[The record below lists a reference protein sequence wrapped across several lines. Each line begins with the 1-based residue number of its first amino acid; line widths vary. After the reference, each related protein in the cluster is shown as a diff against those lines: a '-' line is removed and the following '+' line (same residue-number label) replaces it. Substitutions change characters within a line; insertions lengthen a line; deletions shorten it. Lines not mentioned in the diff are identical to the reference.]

1 MTKDNKIRFRSIYKI
16 LLSIS
21 IILAGIYL
29 IIGCV
34 SIYFAGNGYSR
45 EIVSATFSK
54 INIPI
59 YMCLGL
65 VVGDAVWELI
75 SPTEKK
81 PKTFNKKVD
90 DIKTSAATTD
100 NKTKITRLV
109 ILGVAIAVL
118 ILGFAF
124 GGYADVLTK
133 AVNICT
139 ECIGLG

>member
-21 IILAGIYL
+21 IILAGICL
-29 IIGCV
+29 VIGCV

-75 SPTEKK
+75 SPTQKK
-81 PKTFNKKVD
+81 QKAFKKKVD
-90 DIKTSAATTD
+90 DTKVSTTTD

-109 ILGVAIAVL
+109 ILGVAITVL

-124 GGYADVLTK
+124 GGYSDVLTK

>member
-1 MTKDNKIRFRSIYKI
+1 MTKYNKFSFRSIYKI

-21 IILAGIYL
+21 IIGAGICL
-29 IIGCV
+29 IIGCI

-45 EIVSATFSK
+45 EIVSDTFSK

-59 YMCLGL
+59 YICLGL

-75 SPTEKK
+75 SPTKK
-81 PKTFNKKVD
+81 KQKTFNKKVD
-90 DIKTSAATTD
+90 DTQTPATTD
-100 NKTKITRLV
+100 NETKITRLV

-118 ILGFAF
+118 ILGFAI

>member
-21 IILAGIYL
+21 IILAGICL
-29 IIGCV
+29 VIGCV

-54 INIPI
+54 INIPV

-75 SPTEKK
+75 SPTPKK
-81 PKTFNKKVD
+81 QKAFVKKVD
-90 DIKTSAATTD
+90 DTKVSTTTD

-109 ILGVAIAVL
+109 ILGVAITVL

-133 AVNICT
+133 AAKICQ

>member
-1 MTKDNKIRFRSIYKI
+1 MTKYNKFSFRSIYKI

-21 IILAGIYL
+21 IIGAGICL
-29 IIGCV
+29 IIGCI

-45 EIVSATFSK
+45 EIVSDTFSK

-59 YMCLGL
+59 YICLGL

-75 SPTEKK
+75 SPTKK
-81 PKTFNKKVD
+81 KQKTFNKKVD
-90 DIKTSAATTD
+90 DTKVSATTD

-133 AVNICT
+133 AAKICQ

>member
-1 MTKDNKIRFRSIYKI
+1 MTKYNKFSFRSIYKI

-21 IILAGIYL
+21 IIGAGICL
-29 IIGCV
+29 IIGCI

-45 EIVSATFSK
+45 EIVSDMFSK

-59 YMCLGL
+59 YICLGL

-75 SPTEKK
+75 SPTKK
-81 PKTFNKKVD
+81 KQKTFNKKVD
-90 DIKTSAATTD
+90 DTQTPATTD

-118 ILGFAF
+118 ILGFAI